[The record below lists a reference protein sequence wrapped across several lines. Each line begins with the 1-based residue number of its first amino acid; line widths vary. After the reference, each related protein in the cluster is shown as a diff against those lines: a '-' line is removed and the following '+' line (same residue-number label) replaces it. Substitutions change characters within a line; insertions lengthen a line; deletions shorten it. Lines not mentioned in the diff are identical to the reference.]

1 MAKKKL
7 SKKKRRRR
15 LIRRLVLLT
24 LLLAFV
30 TTLAIFS
37 PKIVK
42 DSVIGYRDMGEEGE
56 VFDFDYQP
64 VRLRFTVLFC
74 YLGSF

>member
-15 LIRRLVLLT
+15 LIRRLVLLII
-24 LLLAFV
+24 LLAFV
-30 TTLAIFS
+30 VTLAIFS

-42 DSVIGYRDMGEEGE
+42 VIQLAQDAKELVMIVQQTHLWHQE
-56 VFDFDYQP
+56 QH
-64 VRLRFTVLFC
+64 
-74 YLGSF
+74 

>member
-15 LIRRLVLLT
+15 LIRRLVLLII
-24 LLLAFV
+24 LLAFV
-30 TTLAIFS
+30 VTLAIFS

-42 DSVIGYRDMGEEGE
+42 VIQLAQDAKR
-56 VFDFDYQP
+56 
-64 VRLRFTVLFC
+64 TC
-74 YLGSF
+74 K